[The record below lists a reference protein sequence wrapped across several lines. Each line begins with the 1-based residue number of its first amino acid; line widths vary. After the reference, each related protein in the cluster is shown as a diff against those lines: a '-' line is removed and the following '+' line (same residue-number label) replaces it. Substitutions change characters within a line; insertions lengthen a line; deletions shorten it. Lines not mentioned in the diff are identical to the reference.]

1 MPKATS
7 QSAEVSGTPED
18 DKAEVDKSAVVTEP
32 AETAAPPEPAAVA
45 EPVAAEKVTEPE
57 DGEPEPV
64 DEPAAVDEAA
74 AVDEPVDE
82 AAAEEPEAEAVTAPA
97 AEETAA
103 VHEPET
109 GDEPVPVVDEA
120 GASAASAVPA
130 ARRRP
135 SRRTL
140 VLAGLSVL
148 LVALWATGGWLYVH
162 NRGNSELDAQR
173 AQALATAQKVAADLT
188 SIGADNAQ
196 AQIQSLTQES
206 TGGFREQI
214 STYAAALQAI
224 LQQAQAGS
232 RGTVSAAG
240 IERIDANTASALV
253 TVSATVSNSKLPNA
267 QPVSYR
273 MGVQLQREGDR
284 WLASDVN
291 FVP

>member
-18 DKAEVDKSAVVTEP
+18 KADVDKPAVVTES
-32 AETAAPPEPAAVA
+32 AETAEPPEPVAVA
-45 EPVAAEKVTEPE
+45 EPVVAEP
-57 DGEPEPV
+57 PEPV
-64 DEPAAVDEAA
+64 ALDEPAAT
-74 AVDEPVDE
+74 
-82 AAAEEPEAEAVTAPA
+82 AEES
-97 AEETAA
+97 
-103 VHEPET
+103 EPEL
-109 GDEPVPVVDEA
+109 PVVEA
-120 GASAASAVPA
+120 GASAALAVPG

-162 NRGNSELDAQR
+162 NRGTSELDAQR

-196 AQIQSLTQES
+196 TQIQSLTQES

>member
-18 DKAEVDKSAVVTEP
+18 EAEVDKPAVVTEP
-32 AETAAPPEPAAVA
+32 AETAEPPEPVAVA
-45 EPVAAEKVTEPE
+45 EPVAAEP
-57 DGEPEPV
+57 PEPV
-64 DEPAAVDEAA
+64 ALDEPAAT
-74 AVDEPVDE
+74 
-82 AAAEEPEAEAVTAPA
+82 AEES
-97 AEETAA
+97 
-103 VHEPET
+103 EPEL
-109 GDEPVPVVDEA
+109 PVVDEA
-120 GASAASAVPA
+120 GASAALAVPG

-148 LVALWATGGWLYVH
+148 LLALWATGGWLYVH
-162 NRGNSELDAQR
+162 NRGTSELDAQR

-196 AQIQSLTQES
+196 TQIQSLTQES

>member
-1 MPKATS
+1 M
-7 QSAEVSGTPED
+7 
-18 DKAEVDKSAVVTEP
+18 DKPAVVTEP
-32 AETAAPPEPAAVA
+32 AETAEPPEPVAVA
-45 EPVAAEKVTEPE
+45 EPVAAEP
-57 DGEPEPV
+57 PEPV
-64 DEPAAVDEAA
+64 ALDEPAAT
-74 AVDEPVDE
+74 
-82 AAAEEPEAEAVTAPA
+82 AEES
-97 AEETAA
+97 
-103 VHEPET
+103 EPEL
-109 GDEPVPVVDEA
+109 PVVDEA
-120 GASAASAVPA
+120 GASAALAVPG

-148 LVALWATGGWLYVH
+148 LLALWATGGWLYVH
-162 NRGNSELDAQR
+162 NRGTSELDAQR

-196 AQIQSLTQES
+196 TQIQSLTQES

-224 LQQAQAGS
+224 LQQAHAGS

>member
-18 DKAEVDKSAVVTEP
+18 TVEVDEPAVVTEP
-32 AETAAPPEPAAVA
+32 AETAEPP
-45 EPVAAEKVTEPE
+45 EPVAAEKDTEPE
-57 DGEPEPV
+57 GGEPEPAV
-64 DEPAAVDEAA
+64 ASEPAAVEETP
-74 AVDEPVDE
+74 AVDEPVAEDQAVDE
-82 AAAEEPEAEAVTAPA
+82 PVAVEEPVVEEPA
-97 AEETAA
+97 
-103 VHEPET
+103 EPET
-109 GDEPVPVVDEA
+109 DGEPAPVVD
-120 GASAASAVPA
+120 ASAAVAVPG

-140 VLAGLSVL
+140 VVAGLSVL
-148 LVALWATGGWLYVH
+148 LVALWAAGGWLYVH
-162 NRGNSELDAQR
+162 NRGASELAAQR

-214 STYAAALQAI
+214 STYATALQAI

-232 RGTVSAAG
+232 KGTVSAAG

-253 TVSATVSNSKLPNA
+253 TVSATVSNNKLPNA